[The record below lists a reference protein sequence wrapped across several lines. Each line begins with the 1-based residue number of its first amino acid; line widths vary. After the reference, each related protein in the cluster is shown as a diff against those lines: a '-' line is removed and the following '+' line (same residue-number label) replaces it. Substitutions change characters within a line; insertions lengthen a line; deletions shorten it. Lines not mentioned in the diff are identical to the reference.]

1 MLVGNRRNKGNSM
14 RRREGVEKGERERVC
29 KKERRK
35 EEAPAVGAHHQ
46 FLIRKTPQKTNPL
59 AQSGQEA
66 RSRLV
71 AGSGWAFCLALFL
84 LRFRGFYFWNFKN
97 IFPEPWTGFPQCSL
111 HCRKSTA
118 PAPGV
123 AVGGS
128 GASAL
133 AFFFDFFKRHAQPR
147 GCRRRLRSPHLAQR
161 SSPTHQSPAPRR
173 PKPAHTTALH
183 PHGLW
188 PTQATRAL
196 HK

>member
-1 MLVGNRRNKGNSM
+1 M
-14 RRREGVEKGERERVC
+14 EKGERERVC

-97 IFPEPWTGFPQCSL
+97 IFLNPGLAFHSA
-111 HCRKSTA
+111 HYTA
-118 PAPGV
+118 ASPPPPPPGWQWAAQVPAPL
-123 AVGGS
+123 
-128 GASAL
+128 AL
-133 AFFFDFFKRHAQPR
+133 SFLIF
-147 GCRRRLRSPHLAQR
+147 
-161 SSPTHQSPAPRR
+161 
-173 PKPAHTTALH
+173 
-183 PHGLW
+183 
-188 PTQATRAL
+188 
-196 HK
+196 

>member
-1 MLVGNRRNKGNSM
+1 MVGNRRNKGNSM

-97 IFPEPWTGFPQCSL
+97 IFLNPGLAFHSA
-111 HCRKSTA
+111 HYTA
-118 PAPGV
+118 ASPPPPSPGV

>member
-1 MLVGNRRNKGNSM
+1 MKRRGTDRGCASPFFKLG
-14 RRREGVEKGERERVC
+14 
-29 KKERRK
+29 
-35 EEAPAVGAHHQ
+35 
-46 FLIRKTPQKTNPL
+46 KTPKTNPL
-59 AQSGQEA
+59 AQSGREA

-71 AGSGWAFCLALFL
+71 AWVGFLPCIHSFEVQGVLFL
-84 LRFRGFYFWNFKN
+84 EFKN

>member
-1 MLVGNRRNKGNSM
+1 MVQAFHFDVTPSRHNQHSNPVSSGGDCMLVGNRRNKGNSM

-118 PAPGV
+118 PVPR
-123 AVGGS
+123 GGS
-128 GASAL
+128 G
-133 AFFFDFFKRHAQPR
+133 
-147 GCRRRLRSPHLAQR
+147 RLRCQR
-161 SSPTHQSPAPRR
+161 PCF
-173 PKPAHTTALH
+173 LF
-183 PHGLW
+183 
-188 PTQATRAL
+188 
-196 HK
+196 